1 MGVLNNLN
9 FTVGN
14 VPWKIFRVNAVY
26 FAAFGRAGEQ
36 LPSAQLAH
44 LAAELDHKKA

>member
-1 MGVLNNLN
+1 MGELNNLN

-26 FAAFGRAGEQ
+26 FAAFGRAGQ
-36 LPSAQLAH
+36 ALPTAQLAM
-44 LAAELDHKKA
+44 LATELDRKQL